1 MTSPTIREA
10 IVRKHHPSDVIYT
23 NTHTH
28 IHTNLRSVH
37 EELKNV

>member
-10 IVRKHHPSDVIYT
+10 IVRKYHPSDVIYT
-23 NTHTH
+23 HTHTH
-28 IHTNLRSVH
+28 TNLWSVH

>member
-10 IVRKHHPSDVIYT
+10 IVRKHHPSDVIC
-23 NTHTH
+23 THTH
-28 IHTNLRSVH
+28 THTNLWSVH

>member
-10 IVRKHHPSDVIYT
+10 IVRKHNPSGVIH
-23 NTHTH
+23 THTH
-28 IHTNLRSVH
+28 THTNLWSVH

>member
-23 NTHTH
+23 HT
-28 IHTNLRSVH
+28 HTNLWSVH